1 MIDTD
6 VDRECRSLLGLVI
19 KLGESLKGRKPD
31 NFKLRN
37 SEPVAQKVVFHAC
50 SILFLSE
57 GTRLHGV
64 PTLDQP
70 TDFVDF
76 PSIFVL
82 TRSLLE
88 TTWAF
93 HHVFVEPETEDE
105 RSFRY
110 YCWMLAGFV
119 QRRTFPATTESAR
132 QQLNRDAA
140 EISRWRNELART
152 EAFARLNAHDKA
164 KALEGRLWRPPSF
177 KATAKKFLGSKYG
190 PSIYSY
196 LSSYQHADALAA
208 VQIRA
213 HGSYE
218 KQRSAAVTALAL
230 VAISLSNLIKAYVTL
245 WPGLKLV
252 ANRYPDIQELVE
264 LYSSFPISAEW
275 LTRWE

>member
-6 VDRECRSLLGLVI
+6 VDRECRSLLGLCI

-37 SEPVAQKVVFHAC
+37 SEFVAQKVIFHAC
-50 SILFLSE
+50 SILFLFR
-57 GTRLHGV
+57 GTNLDGV
-64 PTLDQP
+64 PLLDKP
-70 TDFVDF
+70 TNFVDYA
-76 PSIFVL
+76 SIHVL

-119 QRRTFPATTESAR
+119 QRPTFPAITQSAR
-132 QQLNRDAA
+132 QQLDKDVAKIA
-140 EISRWRNELART
+140 EWREELGRT
-152 EAFARLNAHDKA
+152 EAFARLRNPEKT

-177 KATAKKFLGSKYG
+177 KQTAKKFLGSEFG
-190 PSIYSY
+190 PSIYGY

-208 VQIRA
+208 VQIGV
-213 HGSYE
+213 HNSYE
-218 KQRSAAVTALAL
+218 KQRAAARTSLSL
-230 VAISLSNLIKAYVTL
+230 VAISLSNLIEAYSTL

-252 ANRYPDIQELVE
+252 ANGYPDIQELVE
-264 LYSSFPISAEW
+264 MYSSFGAFEA
-275 LTRWE
+275 TG